1 VALLLTSA
9 FLVLALLPLPAAAQE
24 PAPAVPRPDVA
35 ERPAADSIPPGVVD
49 RAELARRLRHLLSDP
64 AFARAHVGLVVQV
77 AETGETLFSRNGAK
91 RFVPASTAKL
101 VTGAAALE
109 ELGAD
114 FRWTTRLEAGGPVRE
129 GRLDGDLRIV
139 GEGDPTLDG
148 ATLAAWADTLRAA
161 GIDTVAGDVVGD
173 DRAFPPPRWGRGWMW
188 DDLHLGWAGGLTALR
203 MADPGIRA
211 WLHPGPRLGD
221 DARVRLRDS
230 TAALPLPVRVRT
242 GAPGSGLRLR
252 LLPGD
257 GLLGGDPSLEGWIA
271 ADADSV
277 ALQLAPAH
285 PTDQLLDRLRLAFED
300 AGIEVEGRFRRV
312 RRDGDA
318 EGTADEP
325 RGGRRAGGREELT
338 DGHGPADAAAWSA
351 TVRSDS
357 LGLVLADVL
366 KPSDNLGAESLLRT
380 LGLVEGRTGTPEEG
394 LAVVGGTLA
403 DWGVPPGAAALADG
417 SGLSRYDAV
426 TPTALVRLLRA
437 MWRSPEHEV
446 FRSALP
452 SPAGRGTLEGRFP
465 GTPVREEVRAKTG
478 SLSSVRGLAGY
489 VEDGDGETLVFA
501 LLMNGY
507 HVRGDA
513 ASGLRDL
520 LVEQLGLYHRA
531 VEPGWPSVRTPVRA
545 PVGAPADTAGGGR

>member
-1 VALLLTSA
+1 M
-9 FLVLALLPLPAAAQE
+9 
-24 PAPAVPRPDVA
+24 PRPDVA
-35 ERPAADSIPPGVVD
+35 ERTAADSLPPGVVD
-49 RAELARRLRHLLSDP
+49 RDELARRLRHLLSDP

-109 ELGAD
+109 ELGAG
-114 FRWTTRLEAGGPVRE
+114 FRWTTRLEADGPVRE
-129 GRLDGDLRIV
+129 GRLEGDLRIV
-139 GEGDPTLDG
+139 GEGDPTLDD
-148 ATLAAWADTLRAA
+148 ATLAAWTDTLRAA

-211 WLHPGPRLGD
+211 WLRPGPRLGD

-257 GLLGGDPSLEGWIA
+257 GLLGGDPTLEGWIP

-300 AGIEVEGRFRRV
+300 AGIEVEGRFRRL
-312 RRDGDA
+312 RREADGA
-318 EGTADEP
+318 EPAGEP
-325 RGGRRAGGREELT
+325 RGGRGAGARDELAADGGLAGR
-338 DGHGPADAAAWSA
+338 GPAATADTDAWSA

-357 LGLVLADVL
+357 LGRVLADVL

-380 LGLVEGRTGTPEEG
+380 LGLVEGRSGTPEEG
-394 LAVVGGTLA
+394 LAVVRGALA
-403 DWGVPPGAAALADG
+403 DWGVPPEAAALADG

-437 MWRSPEHEV
+437 MWRSSEHEV

-465 GTPVREEVRAKTG
+465 GTPVREGVRAKTG

-501 LLMNGY
+501 LLLNGY
-507 HVRGDA
+507 DVRGDA

-531 VEPGWPSVRTPVRA
+531 VEPGWPSVR
-545 PVGAPADTAGGGR
+545 APADTAGGGGGGS

>member
-1 VALLLTSA
+1 MALLLTSA

-35 ERPAADSIPPGVVD
+35 ERPAADSLPPGVVD
-49 RAELARRLRHLLSDP
+49 RDELARRLRHLLSDP

-114 FRWTTRLEAGGPVRE
+114 FRWTTRLEAAGPVRA
-129 GRLDGDLRIV
+129 GRLEGDLRIV
-139 GEGDPTLDG
+139 GEGDPTLDD
-148 ATLAAWADTLRAA
+148 ATLAAWADTLKAA

-211 WLHPGPRLGD
+211 WLRPGPRLGE

-257 GLLGGDPSLEGWIA
+257 GLLGGVPRAARGRGPDGGRGQDGGPARGRGAGPALEGWIP

-312 RRDGDA
+312 RRDA
-318 EGTADEP
+318 AAD
-325 RGGRRAGGREELT
+325 T
-338 DGHGPADAAAWSA
+338 AAWSA

-357 LGLVLADVL
+357 LGRVLADVL

-394 LAVVGGTLA
+394 LAVMRGALA
-403 DWGVPPGAAALADG
+403 DWGVAPEAAALADG

-437 MWRSPEHEV
+437 MWRSPEHEL

-465 GTPVREEVRAKTG
+465 GTPVREGVRAKTG

-501 LLMNGY
+501 LLLNGY
-507 HVRGDA
+507 DVRGDA

-520 LVEQLGLYHRA
+520 LVEQLGLYHRD
-531 VEPGWPSVRTPVRA
+531 VEPGWPSVRTP
-545 PVGAPADTAGGGR
+545 ADTAGDGR

>member
-1 VALLLTSA
+1 MALLLTSA

-24 PAPAVPRPDVA
+24 PAPAVPRPEVA
-35 ERPAADSIPPGVVD
+35 ERPAADSLPPGVVD
-49 RAELARRLRHLLSDP
+49 RDELARRLRHLLSDP

-109 ELGAD
+109 ALGAD

-129 GRLDGDLRIV
+129 GRLEGDLRIV
-139 GEGDPTLDG
+139 GEGDPTLDD

-173 DRAFPPPRWGRGWMW
+173 DGAFPPPRWGRGWMW

-211 WLHPGPRLGD
+211 WLHPGPRLGE

-257 GLLGGDPSLEGWIA
+257 GLLGGDPTLVGWIP

-300 AGIEVEGRFRRV
+300 AGIEVEGRFRRA
-312 RRDGDA
+312 RRDA
-318 EGTADEP
+318 AGTGPGDEP
-325 RGGRRAGGREELT
+325 RRGRRPRAGEKTAAGT
-338 DGHGPADAAAWSA
+338 AAWTA

-357 LGLVLADVL
+357 LGRVLADVL

-380 LGLVEGRTGTPEEG
+380 LGLVEGRAGTPGEG
-394 LAVVGGTLA
+394 LAVMRGVLA
-403 DWGVPPGAAALADG
+403 DWGVAPEAAALADG

-465 GTPVREEVRAKTG
+465 GTPVREGVRAKTG
-478 SLSSVRGLAGY
+478 SLSAVRGLAGY

-501 LLMNGY
+501 LLLNGY
-507 HVRGDA
+507 DVRGDA

-531 VEPGWPSVRTPVRA
+531 VEPGWPSVR
-545 PVGAPADTAGGGR
+545 APADTAGDGR